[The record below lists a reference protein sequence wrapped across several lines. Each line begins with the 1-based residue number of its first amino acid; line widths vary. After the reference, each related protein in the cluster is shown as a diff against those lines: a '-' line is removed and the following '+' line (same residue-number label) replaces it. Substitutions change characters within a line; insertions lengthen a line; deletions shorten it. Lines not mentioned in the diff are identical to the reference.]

1 MLDTRVEDL
10 LEENHQQKTENITLT
25 VMVQNLEK
33 DKMISEKFI
42 KCSKGEV
49 EFLEK
54 IVKQKTNEL
63 ENEKR
68 KNKNN
73 ESAILR
79 RYQNSYLKI
88 QQDKKLLLTKIDRN
102 SWKHDIQILSFEKT
116 VEDLKEQ
123 IEQNNNIQI
132 PKLKQSVSQLKKNN
146 TELKNQ
152 WNKYQGEIN
161 KSKSEKG
168 RISSLKKLLDTEK
181 KKNIFYKSIINQ
193 DNLKKS
199 MDSKFKKMYEDLKK
213 EIRELLVCSIILDKI
228 KIPAITPSGNLIEE
242 KFLAKLVAEKRCDP
256 FNSELIWSQ
265 VIINRFAKDVIE
277 ILDSSVNTDYI
288 DLELYNPSAEPKN
301 TSKETIQ
308 EESKDA

>member
-152 WNKYQGEIN
+152 
-161 KSKSEKG
+161 
-168 RISSLKKLLDTEK
+168 
-181 KKNIFYKSIINQ
+181 
-193 DNLKKS
+193 
-199 MDSKFKKMYEDLKK
+199 
-213 EIRELLVCSIILDKI
+213 
-228 KIPAITPSGNLIEE
+228 
-242 KFLAKLVAEKRCDP
+242 
-256 FNSELIWSQ
+256 
-265 VIINRFAKDVIE
+265 
-277 ILDSSVNTDYI
+277 
-288 DLELYNPSAEPKN
+288 
-301 TSKETIQ
+301 
-308 EESKDA
+308 